1 MQLVTCSG
9 FPRHPDW
16 VGVDFGLV
24 CGILKRRVGRRC
36 TVAEEGDRPDSDGA
50 PSHAHHGI
58 SLVSG
63 DFHGSVV
70 ALGCGYPSVV
80 VAPGCG
86 YPGVVVALGCGYPGV
101 VVAPGCGYHGVV
113 VALGSGYQSNAE
125 LQAERRCQEW
135 QEGLFSECSG
145 MFGGSRFLR
154 RGGSSV
160 QTGCMLEGSRQRS
173 GSIKK
178 KNSTVSGVSAT
189 EKS

>member
-1 MQLVTCSG
+1 MQLGTCSG

-24 CGILKRRVGRRC
+24 CGILKRQVGRRC
-36 TVAEEGDRPDSDGA
+36 NVAEEGDRPESDEA

-86 YPGVVVALGCGYPGV
+86 YPGVVVALG
-101 VVAPGCGYHGVV
+101 
-113 VALGSGYQSNAE
+113 SGYRSNVE
-125 LQAERRCQEW
+125 LQAGCRCQEW

-145 MFGGSRFLR
+145 TFGGSRFLR

-178 KNSTVSGVSAT
+178 
-189 EKS
+189 

>member
-1 MQLVTCSG
+1 MKLVTCSG

-24 CGILKRRVGRRC
+24 CGILKRRGGRRC

-50 PSHAHHGI
+50 PSHVHHGI
-58 SLVSG
+58 SLESG

-70 ALGCGYPSVV
+70 ALGCGYPNVV

-86 YPGVVVALGCGYPGV
+86 YPGVA
-101 VVAPGCGYHGVV
+101 VAPGCGYHGVV
-113 VALGSGYQSNAE
+113 VALGCGYQNNVE
-125 LQAERRCQEW
+125 LQAECRCREW

-178 KNSTVSGVSAT
+178 
-189 EKS
+189 

>member
-1 MQLVTCSG
+1 MG
-9 FPRHPDW
+9 H
-16 VGVDFGLV
+16 
-24 CGILKRRVGRRC
+24 RC
-36 TVAEEGDRPDSDGA
+36 NVAEEGDRLDSDEA

-58 SLVSG
+58 SLVSV

-86 YPGVVVALGCGYPGV
+86 YPGVVVALGCGY
-101 VVAPGCGYHGVV
+101 HGVV
-113 VALGSGYQSNAE
+113 VALGSGYRSNVA
-125 LQAERRCQEW
+125 LQAECRCQEW

-145 MFGGSRFLR
+145 MFGGSRFLH

-178 KNSTVSGVSAT
+178 
-189 EKS
+189 